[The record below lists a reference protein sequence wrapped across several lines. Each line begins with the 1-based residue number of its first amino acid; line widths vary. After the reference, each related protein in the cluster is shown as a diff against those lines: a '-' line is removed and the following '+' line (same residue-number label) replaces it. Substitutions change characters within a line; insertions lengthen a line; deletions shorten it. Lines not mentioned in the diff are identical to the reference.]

1 MSPRI
6 GRDSGFAKWPRVVE
20 HKAPDG
26 TKRLAP
32 RIIPGRKYMNRRGQ
46 WVVPA

>member
-6 GRDSGFAKWPRVVE
+6 GRDSGFAKWPALVR
-20 HKAPDG
+20 G
-26 TKRLAP
+26 RP
-32 RIIPGRKYMNRRGQ
+32 RSIPGRKYMNKRGQ

>member
-1 MSPRI
+1 MSPRP

-26 TKRLAP
+26 TKHRP
-32 RIIPGRKYMNRRGQ
+32 RTIPGRKYMNRRGQ